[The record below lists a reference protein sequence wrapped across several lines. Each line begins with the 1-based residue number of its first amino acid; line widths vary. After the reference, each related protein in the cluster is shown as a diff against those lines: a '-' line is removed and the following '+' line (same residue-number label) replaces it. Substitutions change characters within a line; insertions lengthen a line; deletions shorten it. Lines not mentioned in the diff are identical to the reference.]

1 MTAVA
6 AYVNAHLGD
15 RYGAISQRRVRH
27 YFQEHPAEWAA
38 FRQRMQAPLAMSS
51 DVFGQLFD
59 APVRCDCRLEASEE
73 CSVRDCAGC
82 YAAMTA
88 LATYASEH
96 LVDAHCVRITA
107 NALYNRLWSRP
118 DEWDVLRVGLLPAE
132 VDEAVEEDCTICMTP
147 MVRARRLPCGHA
159 FHADCVG
166 PWLQRVRTCPLCRAR
181 QP

>member
-1 MTAVA
+1 LTAVA
-6 AYVNAHLGD
+6 VYVNAHLGD
-15 RYGAISQRRVRH
+15 QYGAISQRTVRH

-38 FRQRMQAPLAMSS
+38 YRQRMQAPLTMSA
-51 DVFGQLFD
+51 DLFGQLFD

-82 YAAMTA
+82 HAAMTA
-88 LATYASEH
+88 LAAYAAEH
-96 LVDAHCVRITA
+96 LVDARGARITA

-118 DEWDVLRVGLLPAE
+118 DEWDVLRVGLLPE
-132 VDEAVEEDCTICMTP
+132 VEAVEVEDCSICMTP
-147 MVRARRLPCGHA
+147 MLRARRLPCGHA

-166 PWLQRVRTCPLCRAR
+166 PWLRRVRRCPLCRAP